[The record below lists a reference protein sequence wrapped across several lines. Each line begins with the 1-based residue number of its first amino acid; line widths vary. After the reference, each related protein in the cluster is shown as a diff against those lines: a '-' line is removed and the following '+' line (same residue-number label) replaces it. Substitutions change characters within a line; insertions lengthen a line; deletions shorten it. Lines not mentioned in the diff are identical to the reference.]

1 MQRLPLSPFDP
12 ILQPA
17 RRRLLKTM
25 AVLPAAAWLP
35 GCGGDGDPAPVAS
48 EPTPFTYEI
57 GVRTVPGTALINA
70 TIQDLGLWS
79 RHGVNPV
86 DPVPIDDRREWTP
99 EAENNCDVRLYGMGA
114 TINYLSKGV
123 QFTIIGDLGTRAEW
137 HMWTLA
143 DKPIA
148 LTELKGKRFA
158 VTQLAGTDRFYVDL
172 FLKSLGVSQD
182 DIVYVPTG
190 GVGTNYT
197 ALKED
202 KADIWVTT
210 EHTGILT
217 DRENLLHSMA
227 RISDYVGTDWD
238 PYVVLAKR
246 STLKEKPG
254 LVREAA
260 TAIFEAVQHID
271 KAPRQENL
279 DRLMKLFKVDQA
291 LAERL
296 FATVSLNPSGKIKLS
311 TIEKMRNH
319 YIENGL
325 ITPESAPL
333 SAIYDASILGTR

>member
-1 MQRLPLSPFDP
+1 MQRLPFPPFDP

-70 TIQDLGLWS
+70 TIQDLGLWTK
-79 RHGVNPV
+79 HGVKPI

-172 FLKSLGVSQD
+172 FLKSLGINPD

-197 ALKED
+197 ALKEG

-217 DRENLLHSMA
+217 DRENLLRSMA
-227 RISDYVGTDWD
+227 KISDYVGTDWD

-260 TAIFEAVQHID
+260 TAIFEAVQHIG

-291 LAERL
+291 MAERL

-325 ITPESAPL
+325 ITAESAPL
-333 SAIYDASILGTR
+333 SAIYDPSILGTR